1 MGDDLVRISDVLDGF
16 GIRVGLGR
24 SKDASVIW
32 SRWTEIVGDAIAAH
46 AEPSSLR
53 DGVLKVRADSPT
65 WAAELSYL
73 VEEMR
78 GKANALIGRQSVVEV
93 RVWTGPG
100 RVKREA
106 MRHTRSSSDPAPAA
120 ADRAA
125 KSPPAVDPREAF
137 ERAREAWRR
146 RHKNEGPGPR

>member
-1 MGDDLVRISDVLDGF
+1 MADLVRISDVLDGF
-16 GIRVGLGR
+16 GIKVGLGR

-32 SRWTEIVGDAIAAH
+32 SRWTEIVGDAVAAH

-65 WAAELSYL
+65 WAAELGYL
-73 VEEMR
+73 VEEIR
-78 GKANALIGRQSVVEV
+78 SKANALIGRQSVVEV

-100 RVKREA
+100 RVTGEA
-106 MRHTRSSSDPAPAA
+106 MRHTRGASDSGTAA

-125 KSPPAVDPREAF
+125 KRPPAADPREAF

-146 RHKNEGPGPR
+146 RHEEGGPGPR